1 MTTQMEKLLQQQKKL
16 EEQKNNN
23 GGYDKE
29 EAEKRKAEKKEK
41 FVTFTIPKEKGSK
54 ITSKV
59 RFIEPADGELMTYEY
74 RRHEIKVGDKIT
86 FFVCPRVDGQKC
98 PICDGEKGRKAL
110 INWYFNN
117 DTTYYKIAKEHTSF
131 VWLALVRTSNDKN
144 VVGKVKYLVVTKD
157 VNAKIWDVIKGNP
170 EIGDD
175 PIPIF
180 DFEKG
185 IDFKYE
191 CWYETISLQNGST
204 QQVFKSDIQKDNVK
218 KLTADEI
225 KAIKDANLINPK
237 SFMEENKKEYNYE
250 ELNNTVQECYK
261 NYTDLKN
268 GMIPDVI
275 PVADESLK
283 TGNGLDNL

>member
-1 MTTQMEKLLQQQKKL
+1 MEKLLQQQKKL

-29 EAEKRKAEKKEK
+29 EAEKKKAEKKEK
-41 FVTFTIPKEKGSK
+41 FVTFTIPKEKGSR

-59 RFIEPADGELMTYEY
+59 RFIEPVDGELMTYEY

-86 FFVCPRVDGQKC
+86 FFICPRVDGQKC

-131 VWLALVRTSNDKN
+131 VWLALIRTSNDKN
-144 VVGKVKYLVVTKD
+144 VVGKVKYIVVTKD

-191 CWYETISLQNGST
+191 CWYETISLPNGST

-261 NYTDLKN
+261 NYIDLKN
-268 GMIPDVI
+268 GMIPNVTL
-275 PVADESLK
+275 VADESLK